1 MAEKDKEQP
10 GLRIPWPAVSA
21 ILAVIALWLTIATAV
36 RSSAKADGVAAKA
49 EGVAEQKIAATDG
62 LRDRVVRIETQIGT
76 IQDTLKDHGADLK
89 EVLKRLPAK

>member
-1 MAEKDKEQP
+1 MAEKDKDQP
-10 GLRIPWPAVSA
+10 GVKIPWQAVSA
-21 ILAVIALWLTIATAV
+21 ILAVIALWMTITTVV
-36 RSSAKADGVAAKA
+36 RANAKA
-49 EGVAEQKIAATDG
+49 EGVADTKIQAADG